1 MPLCS
6 PSPRLE
12 REARSTSERAGRQG
26 RWIPLHGWIKSKAG
40 RRTGVFLFA
49 SFASFAFRARCSS
62 SFTRRGCSSS
72 TSISFGAMSQ
82 IVSTLIRSASQP
94 LMVGTIAFLIGC
106 GGPDFVQDPLDYL
119 GVGVNPREEAERVA
133 HQLGKAGYVVDRQ
146 IEGAGAIALEARR
159 LRDGATAV
167 RIITSR
173 GIALAVDA
181 PDRRHPARRSVGLGE
196 RPLFERRPSDGLSL
210 LPIHVQMDERL
221 CIAAILFDGEGFIR
235 ELTRDENP
243 YMNEGCY
250 PEPEAEAKSSGA
262 AEEEAFLCVEGFC
275 DASGLPLDLSREA
288 FQPEPVIDDGEFVIG
303 PDES

>member
-106 GGPDFVQDPLDYL
+106 GVLISSRIHSIIWGWASIP
-119 GVGVNPREEAERVA
+119 GRRPRGWLTSSERRA
-133 HQLGKAGYVVDRQ
+133 MSLIGRSKGRARSRSRHGGFGMERRPFASSPPADR
-146 IEGAGAIALEARR
+146 ARGR
-159 LRDGATAV
+159 C
-167 RIITSR
+167 
-173 GIALAVDA
+173 

-221 CIAAILFDGEGFIR
+221 CIAAIL
-235 ELTRDENP
+235 LMVKASSASSPATKTR
-243 YMNEGCY
+243 
-250 PEPEAEAKSSGA
+250 
-262 AEEEAFLCVEGFC
+262 
-275 DASGLPLDLSREA
+275 
-288 FQPEPVIDDGEFVIG
+288 I
-303 PDES
+303 